1 MLDKTLSFSFS
12 SGKNEHNPINS
23 GARRWWNW
31 NRWWSFAEFGNSHIF
46 MALADEQQ
54 WTHKIINRKSPV
66 CVEIEAD
73 VTPDKNSV
81 DDTESDKSTQPGL
94 HIFLFFCYIHVW

>member
-1 MLDKTLSFSFS
+1 MNITLSTLVLEDD
-12 SGKNEHNPINS
+12 GTEIDDEVLQ
-23 GARRWWNW
+23 
-31 NRWWSFAEFGNSHIF
+31 EFGNSHIF

-94 HIFLFFCYIHVW
+94 HIFLFFCYIHV